1 MSRSPIYLMNQG
13 TYLMNQG
20 VKRGLP
26 LLNQGFIP
34 HTYLIHQGVILILA
48 FCEIH
53 WDSNPPEPTM
63 VVPPC
68 RSSLSIGNWEILALD
83 SLTLYSYSITGGLVS
98 LLAWT
103 GKGRSDSNSH

>member
-1 MSRSPIYLMNQG
+1 MSRSPI
-13 TYLMNQG
+13 YLMNQG

-83 SLTLYSYSITGGLVS
+83 SLTLYSITGGLVS